1 VSESSSKLTGAEVTS
16 AAVAAV
22 GLLAAG
28 GSRFIGWL
36 IHRTKSTDQLAQH
49 RGDVM
54 ERFDRFE
61 RWCARVD
68 AFMATYTEHRIADE
82 RFMARAD
89 AALSSLAQRIG
100 RVERVQDHAA

>member
-16 AAVAAV
+16 AIAAVV

-28 GSRFIGWL
+28 GSRAVGWL
-36 IHRTKSTDQLAQH
+36 IHRTRSTDQLAQQ

-68 AFMATYTEHRIADE
+68 EFMARYTEHRIADE
-82 RFMARAD
+82 RFMARTD
-89 AALSSLAQRIG
+89 TALHSLAQRIG